1 MKIKRFF
8 DKDISSVIRAVRR
21 DLGPDAVILSNKQL
35 QDGIEI
41 VAAVDYDEELFE
53 NMQAK
58 ESQQAS
64 KPQQASTSGPV
75 TSNIRK
81 PSTTTT
87 SFSEKPADNARTIN
101 IEWSQE
107 PTLVEMRRELE
118 SLRGLVQ
125 NQLTGFAWG
134 DIARKQP
141 QRINL
146 LRRLMGMGLS
156 ADLCNELSQATK
168 ISEDEQAM
176 WRQSLGILARRLP
189 IAEQEI
195 IEQGGQVAL
204 VGPTGVGKT
213 TTIAKLAARFA
224 LRHGRQHLALVTTD
238 SYRIGA
244 HEQLRIYGR
253 ILDVPVRVANNGLEL
268 HEILMSLQDK
278 RLVLIDTAG
287 MSQRDV
293 RLCEQFAELREGS
306 PAIRNYLVMSATTQR
321 SALAETIKAFA
332 DADLQGCIVT
342 KIDEATS
349 LGNALSVIIENELPL
364 GYIGDGQRVPEDIH
378 IARPNAFIQRAA
390 EMSDLEEIMLEH
402 ELLGLAAEGAHAHVH
417 G

>member
-8 DKDISSVIRAVRR
+8 DKDISSVIRAVRQ
-21 DLGPDAVILSNKQL
+21 DLGPDAVILSNKQM
-35 QDGIEI
+35 QNGIEI
-41 VAAVDYDEELFE
+41 VAAVDYDEELYD
-53 NMQAK
+53 NMQSN
-58 ESQQAS
+58 ESGTDSQFSEPAIS
-64 KPQQASTSGPV
+64 PV
-75 TSNIRK
+75 TSNSNT
-81 PSTTTT
+81 STTRL
-87 SFSEKPADNARTIN
+87 SEKTADARTIN

-134 DIARKQP
+134 DIARNQP
-141 QRINL
+141 QRMSL

-156 ADLCNELSQATK
+156 VELCNKLSKAAK
-168 ISEDEQAM
+168 IVDDEQAM
-176 WRQSLGILARRLP
+176 WRQALGLLAHKLP

-195 IEQGGQVAL
+195 IEQGGQIAL

-238 SYRIGA
+238 SYRVGA

-253 ILDVPVRVANNGLEL
+253 ILDVPVRVANNGDEL
-268 HEILMSLQDK
+268 HEILMSLQNK

-293 RLCEQFAELREGS
+293 RLCEQFAELRKGS
-306 PAIRNYLVMSATTQR
+306 PAIKNYLVMSATTQR
-321 SALAETIKAFA
+321 SALAETVRAFA

-349 LGNALSVIIENELPL
+349 LGNVLSVIIDNGLPL
-364 GYIGDGQRVPEDIH
+364 SYIGDGQRVPEDIH

-390 EMSDLEEIMLEH
+390 QMSDTDEIMLEH
-402 ELLGLAAEGAHAHVH
+402 ELLGLTTEGAQAHVH